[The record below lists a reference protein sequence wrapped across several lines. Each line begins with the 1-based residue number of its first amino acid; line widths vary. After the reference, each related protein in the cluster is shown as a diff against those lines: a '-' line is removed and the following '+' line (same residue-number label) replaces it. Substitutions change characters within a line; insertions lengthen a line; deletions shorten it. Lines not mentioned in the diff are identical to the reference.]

1 MSPSPLKFSKLGP
14 SLQYS
19 TLTQSSRACAGTLS
33 KDLANFL
40 EWFRGFV
47 DGEGSFI
54 ILKNRN
60 NFIFSFSIGLHVDD
74 TNVLFFIKKHLQI
87 GSVTITGKAS
97 YFRVTK
103 QEEVLKIIEI
113 FQNLQLNTTK
123 HLNFLAFEE
132 AFSIYVGPSLH
143 RKKRKKT
150 LELKKK
156 IENIRCSMNK
166 ERLNFNMPENHIRI
180 SRYWLLGFI
189 EAEGSFSVTE
199 RDYRL
204 IFSLSQSEV
213 DLILMQEIKNF
224 FNSLAQQTNTSSYN
238 SKSISFSSYKRYVN
252 SRYSIINLKIKNK
265 DFIANV
271 LIPFF
276 DSMIF
281 FSKKGLDFQDWKS
294 IFKLKELGQHY
305 SQEGIKVIDLIL
317 SQMNNR
323 RLSTNSSHKIDRT
336 TLTNKVEKLLNEP
349 SNLEIRENGKIW
361 IKSLN
366 RYKRGSNYKSI
377 KVKLQESDGL
387 VINTFNSISSCA
399 RFLGIVPST
408 AKVLLDNN
416 KSILLNNKHY
426 FIKKVKNEDFI
437 E

>member
-1 MSPSPLKFSKLGP
+1 MYSPFSATARRAVIKFYFIKSLKTLKETFNERKRQNYCIMSPSPLKFSKLGP

-180 SRYWLLGFI
+180 SRY
-189 EAEGSFSVTE
+189 
-199 RDYRL
+199 
-204 IFSLSQSEV
+204 
-213 DLILMQEIKNF
+213 
-224 FNSLAQQTNTSSYN
+224 
-238 SKSISFSSYKRYVN
+238 
-252 SRYSIINLKIKNK
+252 
-265 DFIANV
+265 
-271 LIPFF
+271 
-276 DSMIF
+276 
-281 FSKKGLDFQDWKS
+281 
-294 IFKLKELGQHY
+294 
-305 SQEGIKVIDLIL
+305 
-317 SQMNNR
+317 
-323 RLSTNSSHKIDRT
+323 
-336 TLTNKVEKLLNEP
+336 
-349 SNLEIRENGKIW
+349 
-361 IKSLN
+361 
-366 RYKRGSNYKSI
+366 
-377 KVKLQESDGL
+377 
-387 VINTFNSISSCA
+387 
-399 RFLGIVPST
+399 
-408 AKVLLDNN
+408 
-416 KSILLNNKHY
+416 
-426 FIKKVKNEDFI
+426 
-437 E
+437 